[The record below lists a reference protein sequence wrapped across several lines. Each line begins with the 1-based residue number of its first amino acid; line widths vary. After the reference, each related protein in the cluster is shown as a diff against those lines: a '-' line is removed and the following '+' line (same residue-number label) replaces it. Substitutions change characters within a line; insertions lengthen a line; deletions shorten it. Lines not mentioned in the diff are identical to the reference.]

1 MSKLDKTEIK
11 GRLISID
18 ENKMILDYG
27 GQNQT
32 ILKDEI
38 YNLKVRKFS
47 ILKSAGVGV
56 VSYGALV
63 IIALASFS
71 L

>member
-1 MSKLDKTEIK
+1 
-11 GRLISID
+11 
-18 ENKMILDYG
+18 MILECK

-38 YNLKVRKFS
+38 YDLNVRKFS
-47 ILKSAGVGV
+47 VLKTAGFGV